1 MFNHL
6 ISVVLRKKMR
16 RVKKRSVDDFT
27 KVNIR
32 QIICRR
38 YSRGKIH
45 AVELEM

>member
-16 RVKKRSVDDFT
+16 LVKKKRNVDDFT
-27 KVNIR
+27 NGNIR

-38 YSRGKIH
+38 GNLH